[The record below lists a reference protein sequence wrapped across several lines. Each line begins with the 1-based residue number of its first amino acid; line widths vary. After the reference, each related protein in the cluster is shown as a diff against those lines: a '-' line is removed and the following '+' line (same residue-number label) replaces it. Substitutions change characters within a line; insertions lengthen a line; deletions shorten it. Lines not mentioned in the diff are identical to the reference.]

1 MNMLVGQYSHVTLEF
16 FIGFGLVLVDT
27 PQLTANVP

>member
-1 MNMLVGQYSHVTLEF
+1 VTLEF